1 MDVLADT
8 YLSFY
13 QVRRGQLST
22 TSDVKKRSW
31 ENITEKLKKNPNTFF
46 FWLFLTCHNFCVSP
60 SLFDK
65 FELGVHGRK

>member
-46 FWLFLTCHNFCVSP
+46 FLAVSDM
-60 SLFDK
+60 S
-65 FELGVHGRK
+65 